1 MLSDNKK
8 IVVIIKALKF
18 PIKLAEKLKIMTKNN
33 VSIINLKI

>member
-18 PIKLAEKLKIMTKNN
+18 AIKLAEKLKIMTKNN
-33 VSIINLKI
+33 VNIINLKI